1 MKKMFSCLILFLF
14 LSLSFSETKIG
25 YIYSIEIM
33 NNYEEV
39 RQMNIALEK
48 EQKRLEALYKKKIG
62 SYDSLKQAIETG
74 SIILSKDKVM
84 QMENDLLNKQ
94 RDIEQFQLEHLG
106 QQGSLYKKQEELLKP
121 ILAVI
126 DTAIKTVGEEKG
138 YDYIFDAANGAIV
151 YALDA
156 NDLTADVL
164 EELKKISV
172 NKDSEAI
179 KQ

>member
-1 MKKMFSCLILFLF
+1 MKSKFSYLVILIL
-14 LSLSFSETKIG
+14 LSFSLSETKIG

-39 RQMNIALEK
+39 RQMNIELEK
-48 EQKRLEALYKKKIG
+48 EQKRLESLYKKKMS

-74 SIILSKDKVM
+74 SIILSRDKVVK
-84 QMENDLLNKQ
+84 METDLKNKQ

-106 QQGSLYKKQEELLKP
+106 PQGSLYKKQEELLKP
-121 ILAVI
+121 ILSVI
-126 DTAIKTVGEEKG
+126 DRAIKTVGEQRG

-164 EELKKISV
+164 EELKKIKVEDTDPS
-172 NKDSEAI
+172 N
-179 KQ
+179 

>member
-1 MKKMFSCLILFLF
+1 MKSKFSYLVILIL
-14 LSLSFSETKIG
+14 LSFSLSETKIG

-39 RQMNIALEK
+39 RQMNIELEK
-48 EQKRLEALYKKKIG
+48 EQKRLESLYKKKMT

-74 SIILSKDKVM
+74 SIILSRDKVVK
-84 QMENDLLNKQ
+84 METDLKNKQ

-106 QQGSLYKKQEELLKP
+106 PQGSLYKKQEELLKP
-121 ILAVI
+121 ILSVI
-126 DTAIKTVGEEKG
+126 DKAIKTVGEQRG

-164 EELKKISV
+164 EELKKIKVEDASPS
-172 NKDSEAI
+172 N
-179 KQ
+179 

>member
-1 MKKMFSCLILFLF
+1 MKNKFSYLVILIL
-14 LSLSFSETKIG
+14 LSLSLSETKIG

-39 RQMNIALEK
+39 RQMNIELEK
-48 EQKRLEALYKKKIG
+48 EQKRLESLYKKKMT

-74 SIILSKDKVM
+74 SIILSRDKVVK
-84 QMENDLLNKQ
+84 METDLKNKQ

-106 QQGSLYKKQEELLKP
+106 PQGSLYKKQEELLKP
-121 ILAVI
+121 ILSVI
-126 DTAIKTVGEEKG
+126 DRAIKTVGEQRG

-164 EELKKISV
+164 EELKKIKVEDTSPS
-172 NKDSEAI
+172 N
-179 KQ
+179 

>member
-1 MKKMFSCLILFLF
+1 MKSKFSYLVILIL
-14 LSLSFSETKIG
+14 LSFSLSETKIG

-39 RQMNIALEK
+39 RQMNIELEK
-48 EQKRLEALYKKKIG
+48 EQKRLESLYKKKMT

-74 SIILSKDKVM
+74 SIILSRDKVVK
-84 QMENDLLNKQ
+84 METDLKNKQ

-106 QQGSLYKKQEELLKP
+106 PQGSLYKKQEELLKP
-121 ILAVI
+121 ILSVI
-126 DTAIKTVGEEKG
+126 DRAIKTVGEQRG
-138 YDYIFDAANGAIV
+138 YDYIFDAANGAVV

-164 EELKKISV
+164 EELKKIKVEDASPS
-172 NKDSEAI
+172 N
-179 KQ
+179 

>member
-1 MKKMFSCLILFLF
+1 MKSKLSYLVILIL
-14 LSLSFSETKIG
+14 LSFSLSETKIG

-39 RQMNIALEK
+39 RQMNIELEK
-48 EQKRLEALYKKKIG
+48 EQKRLESLYKKKMT

-74 SIILSKDKVM
+74 SIILSRDKVVK
-84 QMENDLLNKQ
+84 METDLKNKQ

-106 QQGSLYKKQEELLKP
+106 PQGSLYKKQEELLKP
-121 ILAVI
+121 ILSVI
-126 DTAIKTVGEEKG
+126 DRAIKTVGEQRG

-164 EELKKISV
+164 EELKKIKVENASPS
-172 NKDSEAI
+172 N
-179 KQ
+179 

>member
-1 MKKMFSCLILFLF
+1 
-14 LSLSFSETKIG
+14 
-25 YIYSIEIM
+25 M

-39 RQMNIALEK
+39 RQMNIELEK
-48 EQKRLEALYKKKIG
+48 EQKRLESLYKKKMT

-74 SIILSKDKVM
+74 SIILSRDKVVK
-84 QMENDLLNKQ
+84 METDLKNKQ

-106 QQGSLYKKQEELLKP
+106 PQGSLYKKQEELLKP
-121 ILAVI
+121 ILSVI
-126 DTAIKTVGEEKG
+126 DRAIKTVGEQRG

-164 EELKKISV
+164 EELKKIKVEDASPS
-172 NKDSEAI
+172 N
-179 KQ
+179 

>member
-1 MKKMFSCLILFLF
+1 MKSKFSYLVILIL
-14 LSLSFSETKIG
+14 LSFSLSETKIG

-39 RQMNIALEK
+39 RQMNIELEK
-48 EQKRLEALYKKKIG
+48 EQKRLESLYKKKMT

-74 SIILSKDKVM
+74 SIILSRDKVVK
-84 QMENDLLNKQ
+84 METDLKNKQ

-106 QQGSLYKKQEELLKP
+106 PQGSLYKKQEELLKP
-121 ILAVI
+121 ILSVI
-126 DTAIKTVGEEKG
+126 DRAIKTVGEQRG

-164 EELKKISV
+164 EELKKIKVEDTSQS
-172 NKDSEAI
+172 N
-179 KQ
+179 

>member
-1 MKKMFSCLILFLF
+1 MKSKFSYLIILIL
-14 LSLSFSETKIG
+14 LSFSLSETKIG

-39 RQMNIALEK
+39 RQMNIELEK
-48 EQKRLEALYKKKIG
+48 EQKRLESLYKKKMT

-74 SIILSKDKVM
+74 SIILSRDKVVK
-84 QMENDLLNKQ
+84 MEADLKNKQ

-106 QQGSLYKKQEELLKP
+106 PQGSLYKKQEELLKP
-121 ILAVI
+121 ILSVI
-126 DTAIKTVGEEKG
+126 DRAIKTVGEQRG

-164 EELKKISV
+164 EELKKIKVEDTSPS
-172 NKDSEAI
+172 N
-179 KQ
+179 

>member
-1 MKKMFSCLILFLF
+1 MKSKFSYLVILIL
-14 LSLSFSETKIG
+14 LSFSLSETKIG

-39 RQMNIALEK
+39 RQMNIELEK
-48 EQKRLEALYKKKIG
+48 EQKRLESLYKKKMT

-74 SIILSKDKVM
+74 SIILSRDKVVK
-84 QMENDLLNKQ
+84 METDLKNKQ

-106 QQGSLYKKQEELLKP
+106 PQGSLYKKQEELLKP
-121 ILAVI
+121 ILSVI
-126 DTAIKTVGEEKG
+126 DRAIKTVGEQRG

-156 NDLTADVL
+156 NDLTADGL
-164 EELKKISV
+164 EELKKIKVEDASPS
-172 NKDSEAI
+172 N
-179 KQ
+179 

>member
-1 MKKMFSCLILFLF
+1 MKSKFSYLVILIL
-14 LSLSFSETKIG
+14 LSFSLSETKIG

-33 NNYEEV
+33 NNYVVV
-39 RQMNIALEK
+39 RQMNIELEK
-48 EQKRLEALYKKKIG
+48 EQKRLESLYKKKMT

-74 SIILSKDKVM
+74 SIILSRDKVVK
-84 QMENDLLNKQ
+84 MEADLKNKQ

-106 QQGSLYKKQEELLKP
+106 PQGSLYKKQEELLKP
-121 ILAVI
+121 ILSVI
-126 DTAIKTVGEEKG
+126 DRAIKTVGEQRG

-164 EELKKISV
+164 EELKKIKVEDTSPS
-172 NKDSEAI
+172 N
-179 KQ
+179 

>member
-1 MKKMFSCLILFLF
+1 MKSKLSYLVILIL
-14 LSLSFSETKIG
+14 LSFSLSETKIG

-39 RQMNIALEK
+39 RQMNIELEK
-48 EQKRLEALYKKKIG
+48 EQKRLESLYKKKMT

-74 SIILSKDKVM
+74 SIILSRDKVVK
-84 QMENDLLNKQ
+84 METDLKNKQ

-106 QQGSLYKKQEELLKP
+106 PQGSLYKKQEELLKP
-121 ILAVI
+121 ILSVI
-126 DTAIKTVGEEKG
+126 DRAIKTVGEQRG

-164 EELKKISV
+164 EELKKIKVEDTSPS
-172 NKDSEAI
+172 N
-179 KQ
+179 

>member
-1 MKKMFSCLILFLF
+1 MKSKFSYLVILIL
-14 LSLSFSETKIG
+14 LSFSLSETKIG

-39 RQMNIALEK
+39 RQMNIELEK
-48 EQKRLEALYKKKIG
+48 EQKRLESLYKKKMT

-74 SIILSKDKVM
+74 SIILSRDKVVK
-84 QMENDLLNKQ
+84 MEADLKNKQ

-106 QQGSLYKKQEELLKP
+106 PQGSLYKKQEELLKP
-121 ILAVI
+121 ILSVI
-126 DTAIKTVGEEKG
+126 DRAIKTVGEQRG

-164 EELKKISV
+164 EELKKIKVEDTSPS
-172 NKDSEAI
+172 N
-179 KQ
+179 

>member
-1 MKKMFSCLILFLF
+1 MKSKFSYLVILIL
-14 LSLSFSETKIG
+14 LSFSLSETKIG

-39 RQMNIALEK
+39 RQMNIELEK
-48 EQKRLEALYKKKIG
+48 EQKRLESLYKKKMT

-74 SIILSKDKVM
+74 SIILSRDKVVK
-84 QMENDLLNKQ
+84 METDLKNKQ

-106 QQGSLYKKQEELLKP
+106 PQGSLYKKQEELLKP
-121 ILAVI
+121 ILSVI
-126 DTAIKTVGEEKG
+126 DRAIKTVGEQRG

-164 EELKKISV
+164 EELKKIKVEDTSPS
-172 NKDSEAI
+172 N
-179 KQ
+179 

>member
-1 MKKMFSCLILFLF
+1 MKSKFSYLVILIL
-14 LSLSFSETKIG
+14 LSFSLSETKIG

-39 RQMNIALEK
+39 RQMNIELEK
-48 EQKRLEALYKKKIG
+48 EQKRLESLYKKKMT

-74 SIILSKDKVM
+74 SIILSRDKVVK
-84 QMENDLLNKQ
+84 METDLKNKQ

-106 QQGSLYKKQEELLKP
+106 PQGSLYKKQEELLKP
-121 ILAVI
+121 ILSVI
-126 DTAIKTVGEEKG
+126 DRAIKTVGEQRG

-164 EELKKISV
+164 EELKKIKVEDASPS
-172 NKDSEAI
+172 N
-179 KQ
+179 

>member
-1 MKKMFSCLILFLF
+1 MKSKFSYLALLIL
-14 LSLSFSETKIG
+14 LSFALSETKIG

-39 RQMNIALEK
+39 RQMNIELEK
-48 EQKRLEALYKKKIG
+48 EQKRLESLYKKKMA

-74 SIILSKDKVM
+74 SIILSRDKVVK
-84 QMENDLLNKQ
+84 METDLKNKQ

-106 QQGSLYKKQEELLKP
+106 PQGSLYKKQEELLKP
-121 ILAVI
+121 ILSVI
-126 DTAIKTVGEEKG
+126 DRAIKTVGEQRG

-164 EELKKISV
+164 EELKKINV
-172 NKDSEAI
+172 EDSTPSN
-179 KQ
+179 